1 MALDDL
7 KETIETMR
15 ERIEAHRAYLE
26 GYETRTRQALID
38 PMLRALGWDAE
49 DPDSVELEYG
59 IERKRADYALMGSA
73 RPIAVIEAKRLGKP
87 LDDDD
92 TMQALNY
99 ANREGIDYT
108 VVTNGD
114 HWWMLEVF
122 KRGRLE
128 DRVLMEFR
136 LTRGEPSAC
145 ASLALRMAREG
156 QLMMEALSR
165 TESSTNQSVPSTP
178 EPPPPAPSSR
188 QEAVGPSN
196 GGQDQDGWIPLTSL
210 ELKSKQKP
218 PSDTIKFPDS
228 STKPLKN
235 WADLLVGVAEHLV
248 ETGKILARDDLV
260 TIGDSNG
267 YIVFH
272 PEPCPPT
279 DTKFSGFR
287 KPKEIGNGLWLMSRF
302 DLPNIEK
309 NAYSLL
315 EQFDIPPSTVLI
327 RDNRS

>member
-7 KETIETMR
+7 KETIETLR
-15 ERIEAHRAYLE
+15 ERIQAHRPYLE
-26 GYETRTRQALID
+26 GNETRTRQVLID

-145 ASLALRMAREG
+145 ASLALRIAREG

-196 GGQDQDGWIPLTSL
+196 GGQDQDGWIPPTSL
-210 ELKSKQKP
+210 KVEKGQKP
-218 PSDTIKFPDS
+218 PAFIKFPNS
-228 STKPLKN
+228 SPKPIKS
-235 WADLLVGVAEHLV
+235 WTDLLARVAEYLIDNK
-248 ETGKILARDDLV
+248 KI
-260 TIGDSNG
+260 SPENCP
-267 YIVFH
+267 VFRSRLKT
-272 PEPCPPT
+272 PVGRPQASSSGLRIER
-279 DTKFSGFR
+279 FS
-287 KPKEIGNGLWLMSRF
+287 
-302 DLPNIEK
+302 
-309 NAYSLL
+309 
-315 EQFDIPPSTVLI
+315 
-327 RDNRS
+327 

>member
-7 KETIETMR
+7 KETIETLR
-15 ERIEAHRAYLE
+15 ERIQAHRPYLE
-26 GYETRTRQALID
+26 GNETRTRQVLID

-114 HWWMLEVF
+114 HWWMLDVF

-145 ASLALRMAREG
+145 ASSALLMAREG

-165 TESSTNQSVPSTP
+165 AESSTNQSVPLTP

-188 QEAVGPSN
+188 QEAVGASN

-287 KPKEIGNGLWLMSRF
+287 KPKE
-302 DLPNIEK
+302 
-309 NAYSLL
+309 
-315 EQFDIPPSTVLI
+315 
-327 RDNRS
+327 NRERTMVDVSFRLA

>member
-7 KETIETMR
+7 KETIETLR
-15 ERIEAHRAYLE
+15 ERIQAHRPYLE
-26 GYETRTRQALID
+26 GNETRTRQVLID

-188 QEAVGPSN
+188 QETVGPSN

-210 ELKSKQKP
+210 KRETLKQP
-218 PSDTIKFPDS
+218 PAHIKFPNS
-228 STKPLKN
+228 STKSIKK
-235 WADLLVGVAEHLV
+235 WTDMWISVVEHLI
-248 ETGKILARDDLV
+248 ETGKISAKDCPVRRKDNPKNYLLH
-260 TIGDSNG
+260 TKP
-267 YIVFH
+267 FH
-272 PEPCPPT
+272 STGEE
-279 DTKFSGFR
+279 FR
-287 KPKEIGNGLWLMSRF
+287 RKKEIGKLWLNLYNVR
-302 DLPNIEK
+302 NVQ
-309 NAYSLL
+309 NHCWLL
-315 EQFDIPPSTVLI
+315 EQSGVNPSTVLVST
-327 RDNRS
+327 NRS